1 MDFGIQDWLSGVD
14 NLTALQRKG
23 ASAALSAPPEGKASL
38 AAIEL
43 RGTRCG
49 VVPLLLQGALSRS
62 KPVLCVAFAAKGAGQ
77 QTFNALALTRLF
89 GLHHKERRLAFGASL
104 AEEET
109 IKVSAERCTIAPST
123 AHRWRHLF
131 LVALRPLDRLAEIM
145 EVDETFLLESTG
157 ACGRWSTRPAL
168 AAARS
173 AGLASRPA
181 GAILVA
187 TDRGGS
193 TMGYRLAA
201 VNAANLKRVLAPVV
215 RPMPYWSA
223 PPTAV
228 IRLWPEPSISPRER
242 QCPSRREGPR
252 PVGCPDGQQPP

>member
-1 MDFGIQDWLSGVD
+1 M
-14 NLTALQRKG
+14 
-23 ASAALSAPPEGKASL
+23 
-38 AAIEL
+38 
-43 RGTRCG
+43 
-49 VVPLLLQGALSRS
+49 
-62 KPVLCVAFAAKGAGQ
+62 LCVAFAAKGAGQ
-77 QTFNALALTRLF
+77 QTFNALALTRLS
-89 GLHHKERRLAFGASL
+89 GLHHKERWLAFGASL

-123 AHRWRHLF
+123 VHRWRHLF
-131 LVALRPLDRLAEIM
+131 LVALRQATGTVCRNYGGGRDLPVGEYKSLRPM
-145 EVDETFLLESTG
+145 EHPPR
-157 ACGRWSTRPAL
+157 AI

-228 IRLWPEPSISPRER
+228 IHLWPEPSISPR
-242 QCPSRREGPR
+242 GH
-252 PVGCPDGQQPP
+252 